1 MVIVFVHFS
10 FIGFSSACFFS
21 SFFSFSRRLSS
32 FSAAFAA
39 LFPARAIASLRPLS
53 TVDMAEPRPKAKLL
67 LNPVQLVGAL
77 YPLRTTERQ
86 TRSRASIDR

>member
-1 MVIVFVHFS
+1 LRDAVVVIVFVHFS

-67 LNPVQLVGAL
+67 LNLVQN
-77 YPLRTTERQ
+77 
-86 TRSRASIDR
+86 S